1 MVGRRL
7 VDESMLAAHPTK
19 RWVHDRIVELLDS
32 DTAAP
37 AFSPVVTQLIRMM
50 GDDTVGLDEISDVVS
65 LDPGLSAR
73 CLRSAN
79 SAANGAQHITTIS
92 QALLLIGVREMRCI
106 ALTVGVVDNF
116 NHLRISINWRKFWLH
131 SVLVARLTDKIAG
144 AFRDVTGMEY
154 LAALLHDI
162 GKLVLEHFFP
172 REFESV
178 VMRAMERRSG
188 HSAAEIDLLG
198 FDHCAIGAALCQR
211 LNLHPHI
218 IHAIR
223 FHHQPIHPAHI
234 DNPEGDGG
242 FLSACISV
250 ADYLANLREI
260 NIGGQSELASTLD
273 ELPEWKFLTNFFACR
288 GLDLDLDEEID
299 LAEKELSFIA

>member
-7 VDESMLAAHPTK
+7 VNEALLAAHPTK
-19 RWVHDRIVELLDS
+19 RWVHDRLVELLDS
-32 DTAAP
+32 ETAAP
-37 AFSPVVTQLIRMM
+37 AFSPVVTKLIKML
-50 GDDTVGLDEISDVVS
+50 GDEAVGLDDISAVVA

-73 CLRSAN
+73 CLRAAN
-79 SAANGAQHITTIS
+79 SAANGTQLIGNIS
-92 QALLLIGVREMRCI
+92 QALLLIGLREMRGI
-106 ALTVGVVDNF
+106 ALTVGVMDSF
-116 NHLRISINWRKFWLH
+116 NHLRICINWRKFWLH
-131 SVLVARLTDKIAG
+131 SLLVARLTDKIA
-144 AFRDVTGMEY
+144 ASFRDVTGMEY

-172 REFESV
+172 REFEAV
-178 VMRAMERRSG
+178 VLRAMERRCG

-198 FDHCAIGAALCQR
+198 YDHCTIGSALCQR

-218 IHAIR
+218 IHAVR
-223 FHHQPIHPAHI
+223 FHHQPIHPAHV

-260 NIGGQSELASTLD
+260 NIGGQAELASTLD
-273 ELPEWKFLTNFFACR
+273 ELPEWKFLTDFFTCR
-288 GLDLDLDEEID
+288 GLDLDLDTEID
-299 LAEKELSFIA
+299 LAEKELSFIT

>member
-1 MVGRRL
+1 M

-37 AFSPVVTQLIRMM
+37 AFSPVVTRLIRLM
-50 GDDTVGLDEISDVVS
+50 GDESVGLDDIANLVA

-79 SAANGAQHITTIS
+79 CAANGQQAIGSIA
-92 QALLLIGVREMRCI
+92 QALFLIGLREMRGI
-106 ALTVGVVDNF
+106 ALTVGVMDNF
-116 NHLRISINWRKFWLH
+116 NHLRIPINWRKFWLH
-131 SVLVARLTDKIAG
+131 SVLVARLTERIAG
-144 AFRDVTGMEY
+144 AFRDVTGLEY
-154 LAALLHDI
+154 LAGLLHDI

-178 VMRAMERRSG
+178 VLRAMDRRCG
-188 HSAAEIDLLG
+188 HAAAEVDLLG
-198 FDHCAIGAALCQR
+198 FDHTNIGSALCQR
-211 LNLHPHI
+211 LNLHAHI
-218 IHAIR
+218 VHAVR
-223 FHHQPIHPAHI
+223 FHHQPLHPAHV
-234 DNPEGDGG
+234 DNPAGDGG

-260 NIGGQSELASTLD
+260 NIGGQLELASTLD
-273 ELPEWKFLTNFFACR
+273 ELPEWKFLTDFFVCR

-299 LAEKELSFIA
+299 LAEKEINSII

>member
-7 VDESMLAAHPTK
+7 VDESFLAAHPTK

-32 DTAAP
+32 ETAAP
-37 AFSPVVTQLIRMM
+37 AFSPVVTRLIRMM
-50 GDDTVGLDEISDVVS
+50 GDENVGLDEISDVVA

-79 SAANGAQHITTIS
+79 CAANGAQPIATIS
-92 QALLLIGVREMRCI
+92 QALFLIGLREMRGI
-106 ALTVGVVDNF
+106 ALTVGVMDNF

-131 SVLVARLTDKIAG
+131 SVLVARLTDRIAG
-144 AFRDVTGMEY
+144 AFRDVTGLEY
-154 LAALLHDI
+154 LAGLLHDI

-178 VMRAMERRSG
+178 VLRAMERRCG
-188 HSAAEIDLLG
+188 HAAAEFDLLG
-198 FDHCAIGAALCQR
+198 LDHTIIGSALCQR
-211 LNLHPHI
+211 LNLDPHI

-223 FHHQPIHPAHI
+223 FHHQPLHPAHI
-234 DNPEGDGG
+234 DNPAGDGG

-250 ADYLANLREI
+250 ADYLANLRQI
-260 NIGGQSELASTLD
+260 NIGGELELATSLD
-273 ELPEWKFLTNFFACR
+273 NLPEWKFLAEFFTCR
-288 GLDLDLDEEID
+288 GLDLDLDDEID
-299 LAEKELSFIA
+299 LAEKEISAIA